1 MCQELTPEM
10 VRVLVNIAMDD
21 QAPAAACATCAM
33 AILDRGHGKPLQ
45 TFEHGGKS
53 GGPIQ
58 GEIRI
63 RFVDPEKRNDV
74 APPIAPPAARLPGP
88 K

>member
-10 VRVLVNIAMDD
+10 VGVLVKIALDD
-21 QAPAAACATCAM
+21 QAPPAARATCAQ

-45 TFEHGGKS
+45 TFEHGG
-53 GGPIQ
+53 PIQ
-58 GEIRI
+58 GEIKI
-63 RFVDPEKRNDV
+63 VLVDPPEKKNDL
-74 APPIAPPAARLPGP
+74 ARPQQPPIAPTAVRIP